1 MGLERINTE
10 HDSVMV
16 KSQGVLKSSAHMRPA
31 GISCYADG
39 SSNKL
44 LCVFL
49 IHVSQLKPYISCRIL
64 WAHQLLMIVNLGAKS
79 I

>member
-1 MGLERINTE
+1 MDLERINTE
-10 HDSVMV
+10 HDSIMV
-16 KSQGVLKSSAHMRPA
+16 KSQGVFKSSAHM
-31 GISCYADG
+31 IHG

-44 LCVFL
+44 LCVLL